1 MQHSA
6 LLAAVRAR
14 RTRRGLPRRSSR
26 AGPQQTKRSYEL
38 YAQSSMATTPS
49 KRPPSLPL
57 VGTASPGDY
66 LLQEEALPTP
76 PRLSSML
83 EDLESQAASE
93 LESYGDA
100 TFGDEWTGRDLKP
113 RKEKKNL
120 KVYFLVLKKLNK
132 LLKTKQLVC
141 IQR

>member
-1 MQHSA
+1 
-6 LLAAVRAR
+6 
-14 RTRRGLPRRSSR
+14 
-26 AGPQQTKRSYEL
+26 
-38 YAQSSMATTPS
+38 MASTPM
-49 KRPPSLPL
+49 KKPPSLPL

-100 TFGDEWTGRDLKP
+100 TFGAEWTGKGDTP
-113 RKEKKNL
+113 RKEK
-120 KVYFLVLKKLNK
+120 VVEEEARDDVTWDPQH
-132 LLKTKQLVC
+132 TK
-141 IQR
+141 RP

>member
-1 MQHSA
+1 
-6 LLAAVRAR
+6 
-14 RTRRGLPRRSSR
+14 
-26 AGPQQTKRSYEL
+26 
-38 YAQSSMATTPS
+38 MASTPM
-49 KRPPSLPL
+49 KKPPSLPL

-100 TFGDEWTGRDLKP
+100 TFGDEWTGRDLEPK
-113 RKEKKNL
+113 KEK
-120 KVYFLVLKKLNK
+120 VVEEEARDDVTWDPQH
-132 LLKTKQLVC
+132 TK
-141 IQR
+141 RP